1 MQGTVAQLILD
12 QKGKGFHEAFAALNS
27 AADDAE
33 RQSKAKDNSISS
45 QARIA
50 RADLGRAMFWFHYC
64 DRAAGTN
71 DAIWN
76 ALKVLSQ
83 DFVDR
88 GILKPE
94 AMSRF

>member
-27 AADDAE
+27 AASAAE
-33 RQSKAKDNSISS
+33 RQSKAKDKNIAS
-45 QARIA
+45 QARA
-50 RADLGRAMFWFHYC
+50 TRADLGRAMFWFHHC
-64 DRAAGTN
+64 QRADGTN
-71 DAIWN
+71 DTIWN

-94 AMSRF
+94 AMNWF